1 MTAVIADFDLQRSLI
16 RRRRLRQEDRHD
28 EVWGGVY
35 VMNAQPNNVHQSLV
49 SRLTFVFESVIG
61 QPGLGMVLPGTN
73 VSDRAKSWKKNYRCP
88 DVAVFLNGT
97 KAINWET
104 HWQGGP
110 DLAVEIAS
118 PRDQTWEKIEFYGS
132 VGTRELIIIDRA
144 PWAIELYRLNAA
156 SQLSLVGRTDI
167 DSTTVLETE
176 SVPLRWRLVAGPDRP
191 LLEAT
196 ALDGSKSW
204 LA

>member
-1 MTAVIADFDLQRSLI
+1 MTAVIADPDLQRQLI
-16 RRRRLRQEDRHD
+16 RRRRARGQDRHD
-28 EVWGGVY
+28 EVWDGVY
-35 VMNAQPNNVHQSLV
+35 VMNPQPNDEHQSIV
-49 SRLTFVFESVIG
+49 SRLTHIFECMIG
-61 QPGLGMVLPGTN
+61 DTGLGHIRPGTN
-73 VSDRAKSWKKNYRCP
+73 ISDRFEGWKQNYRCP
-88 DVAVFLNGT
+88 DVAVFLTNST
-97 KAINWET
+97 AINRRT

-118 PRDQTWEKIEFYGS
+118 PRDQTWKKIEFYAS

-156 SQLSLVGRTDI
+156 SQLSLVGRTET
-167 DSTTVLETE
+167 DSTTILETE

-196 ALDGSKSW
+196 VLDGSKAW

>member
-16 RRRRLRQEDRHD
+16 RRRQLRQEDRYD
-28 EVWGGVY
+28 EVWDGVY
-35 VMNAQPNNVHQSLV
+35 VMNAQPNNEHQSLV
-49 SRLTFVFESVIG
+49 SRISHICECVIG
-61 QPGLGMVLPGTN
+61 DTMLGKVLPGTN
-73 VSDRAKSWKKNYRCP
+73 VSDRAKNWKKNYRCP

-118 PRDQTWEKIEFYGS
+118 SRDQTWEKIEFYAS

-156 SQLSLVGRTDI
+156 SQLSLVGRTEI
-167 DSTTVLETE
+167 DSTTILETE
-176 SVPLRWRLVAGPDRP
+176 SVPLRWRLVSGPERP

-196 ALDGSKSW
+196 VLDGSKSW

>member
-1 MTAVIADFDLQRSLI
+1 
-16 RRRRLRQEDRHD
+16 
-28 EVWGGVY
+28 
-35 VMNAQPNNVHQSLV
+35 MNAQPNNEHQSLV
-49 SRLTFVFESVIG
+49 SRISHICESVVG
-61 QPGLGMVLPGTN
+61 DKMLGMVLAGTN
-73 VSDRAKSWKKNYRCP
+73 ISDRAKGGKKNYRCP

-97 KAINWET
+97 KAVNWET

-118 PRDQTWEKIEFYGS
+118 PRDRTWEKIEFYAS
-132 VGTRELIIIDRA
+132 VGTRELIVVDRA

-156 SQLSLVGRTDI
+156 SQLSLVGRTEI
-167 DSTTVLETE
+167 DTATVLETE
-176 SVPLRWRLVAGPDRP
+176 SVPLRWRLVPGPDRP

-196 ALDGSKSW
+196 VLDGSKSW

>member
-16 RRRRLRQEDRHD
+16 RRRRLRQEDRYD
-28 EVWGGVY
+28 EVWDGVY

-73 VSDRAKSWKKNYRCP
+73 VSDRAKNWKKNYRCP

-97 KAINWET
+97 KAINRET

-118 PRDQTWEKIEFYGS
+118 PQDQTWEKIEFYAS
-132 VGTRELIIIDRA
+132 VGTRELIIVDRA
-144 PWAIELYRLNAA
+144 PWAIELYRLSG

-167 DSTTVLETE
+167 DSSTVLETE
-176 SVPLRWRLVAGPDRP
+176 SVPLRWRLVAGPERP

-196 ALDGSKSW
+196 VPDGSKSW

>member
-1 MTAVIADFDLQRSLI
+1 MSAVIADPDLERSLI
-16 RRRRLRQEDRHD
+16 RRRRARGEDRYD
-28 EVWGGVY
+28 EVWEGVY
-35 VMNAQPNNVHQSLV
+35 VMNAQPTNVHQSLV
-49 SRLTFVFESVIG
+49 SRLSFVFESVIG
-61 QPGLGMVLPGTN
+61 QLGLGMVLPGTN
-73 VSDRAKSWKKNYRCP
+73 VSDRAESWKKNYRCP
-88 DVAVFLNGT
+88 DVAVYLNES

-118 PRDQTWEKIEFYGS
+118 PRDRTWEKIEFYAS
-132 VGTRELIIIDRA
+132 VGTRELLIIDRD
-144 PWAIELYRLNAA
+144 PRAIELYRLNAA

-176 SVPLRWRLVAGPDRP
+176 SVPLRWRLVSGPERS

-196 ALDGSKSW
+196 VLDGSKSW

>member
-16 RRRRLRQEDRHD
+16 RRRRLRQEDRYD
-28 EVWGGVY
+28 EVWEGVY
-35 VMNAQPNNVHQSLV
+35 VLNAQPNNVHQSLV

-73 VSDRAKSWKKNYRCP
+73 VSDRAKNWKKNYRCP
-88 DVAVFLNGT
+88 DVAVFLNET

-118 PRDQTWEKIEFYGS
+118 PQDQTWEKIEFYAS
-132 VGTRELIIIDRA
+132 VGTRELIIVDRA
-144 PWAIELYRLNAA
+144 PWAIELYRLNG
-156 SQLSLVGRTDI
+156 SQLSLVGRTEI
-167 DSTTVLETE
+167 DSATVLETE
-176 SVPLRWRLVAGPDRP
+176 SVPLHWRLVSGPERP

-196 ALDGSKSW
+196 VPDGSKSW

>member
-1 MTAVIADFDLQRSLI
+1 
-16 RRRRLRQEDRHD
+16 
-28 EVWGGVY
+28 
-35 VMNAQPNNVHQSLV
+35 MNAQPNNVHQSLV

-73 VSDRAKSWKKNYRCP
+73 VSDRAKRWKKNYRCP
-88 DVAVFLNGT
+88 DVAVYLNGT

-110 DLAVEIAS
+110 DLAVEIVS
-118 PRDQTWEKIEFYGS
+118 PGDRTWEKIEFYAS
-132 VGTRELIIIDRA
+132 VGTQELIIIDRA

-156 SQLSLVGRTDI
+156 SQLALVGRTEI
-167 DSTTVLETE
+167 DPATILETE
-176 SVPLRWRLVAGPDRP
+176 SVPLRWRLVPGPERP
-191 LLEAT
+191 LLEASM
-196 ALDGSKSW
+196 LDGTKSW